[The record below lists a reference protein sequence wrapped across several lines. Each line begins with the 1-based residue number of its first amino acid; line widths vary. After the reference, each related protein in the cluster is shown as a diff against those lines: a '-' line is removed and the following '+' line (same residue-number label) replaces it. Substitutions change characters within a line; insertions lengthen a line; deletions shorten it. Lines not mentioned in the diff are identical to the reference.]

1 MPLPANVS
9 KQGKASRGKHR
20 RVGFQIETPHPQR
33 KSVEALLEEL
43 LGRMRWRLF
52 DSVTSEKITLCILRV
67 SLSDCDEAVSILNSS
82 NQISTLTK
90 SGKIRLVRKRLEI
103 EKPTRNR

>member
-1 MPLPANVS
+1 MS
-9 KQGKASRGKHR
+9 KQGKASRGKQR
-20 RVGFQIETPHPQR
+20 WVGFQIENPHPQR
-33 KSVEALLEEL
+33 KSVESLLEDL
-43 LGRMRWRLF
+43 LGGMRWRLF
-52 DSVTSEKITLCILRV
+52 DSVTSEKNTLCILRV

-82 NQISTLTK
+82 DQISTLTK

>member
-1 MPLPANVS
+1 MS
-9 KQGKASRGKHR
+9 KQGKVSRGKQR
-20 RVGFQIETPHPQR
+20 WVGFQIENPHPQR
-33 KSVEALLEEL
+33 KSVESLLEDL
-43 LGRMRWRLF
+43 LGGMRWRLF
-52 DSVTSEKITLCILRV
+52 DSVTSEKNTLCILRV

-82 NQISTLTK
+82 DQISTLTK